1 MKNDVLKLLVCAALS
16 AVCASHAF
24 AQQEIPPQ
32 SPQPAQG
39 DDGIDGTIEDPKS
52 KPASIGELI
61 DYNIANNSKNGFSA
75 HKANF
80 ILPLT
85 WSNIDDG
92 RDRKE
97 IKFQVSVK
105 QRLLKFYGWA
115 FFLGYTQKSFWQAYD
130 NSRSRPFRENDFNPE
145 LFLRTKMWF
154 GIRCDIGLEHES
166 NGKDIPSSRSWNRL
180 YLLPYYENDRLSI
193 HMKSWYRLREKKKN
207 HPGDVNGDDN
217 PDIHKYYGYGE
228 LGLRLKFPELKDF
241 SLSAAGRCNFR
252 HRKGAIE
259 INAVFPGLISSMGLM
274 VQYFDGYGESLIDYN
289 VRQRKIGVGV
299 SFTK

>member
-1 MKNDVLKLLVCAALS
+1 MGKNILKVILTMILTASCLS
-16 AVCASHAF
+16 SIHA
-24 AQQEIPPQ
+24 QPLQ
-32 SPQPAQG
+32 SEDG
-39 DDGIDGTIEDPKS
+39 GDGIDGTIEDPKS
-52 KPASIGELI
+52 KPTSFVELI
-61 DYNIANNSKNGFSA
+61 DYNIANNSKNGFSS
-75 HKANF
+75 HKANY

-85 WSNIDDG
+85 WSDINDG

-130 NSRSRPFRENDFNPE
+130 KSQSRPFRENDFNPE
-145 LFLRTKMWF
+145 IFLRTKMWF
-154 GIRCDIGLEHES
+154 GIRCDLGFEHES
-166 NGKDIPSSRSWNRL
+166 NGRDVPSSRSWNRI
-180 YLLPYYENDRLSI
+180 YLLPYYENDRLAI
-193 HMKSWYRLREKKKN
+193 YIKNWYRLREKKKN
-207 HPGDVNGDDN
+207 NPEDVNGDDN
-217 PDIHKYYGYGE
+217 PGIHKYYGYGE
-228 LGLRLKFPELKDF
+228 MGLRLKFPELKD
-241 SLSAAGRCNFR
+241 LSISAVGRFNPR
-252 HRKGAIE
+252 HKKGAIE